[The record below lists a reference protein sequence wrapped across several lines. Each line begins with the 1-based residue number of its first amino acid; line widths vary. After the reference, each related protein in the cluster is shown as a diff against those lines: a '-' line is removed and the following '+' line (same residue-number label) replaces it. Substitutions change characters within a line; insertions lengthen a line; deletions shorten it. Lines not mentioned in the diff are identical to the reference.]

1 MTPSTQRAHKTN
13 SGLRLNTSRDKENT
27 QDSNWKLEVGMKL
40 KSRLI
45 DIVSIHN
52 NNWYTYYLN
61 SDNAGSQAKAQTYN
75 KNLHEMC

>member
-1 MTPSTQRAHKTN
+1 
-13 SGLRLNTSRDKENT
+13 
-27 QDSNWKLEVGMKL
+27 MKL